1 MPLCRHPGLMPRI
14 APAALTDLVAEMLTR
29 VGATPEV
36 ARQVALD
43 LVEANLQGHDSHG
56 MQLVPRY
63 VENTEKGLIT
73 PDAVAEQVGGAGSL
87 AVWDG
92 HMGYG
97 QCIGRQVTAAGIE
110 AARMHGLAAFGLRRT
125 HHLGRIG
132 AYAEMAVAEG
142 MIGLFFVN
150 AVSGKPVV
158 SPFGGT
164 DGRMGTNPIC
174 IGIPK
179 SPDPIILDFA
189 TSAIAV
195 GKVKVAFNA
204 GKPVPAGALVTHQ
217 GEASTD
223 AAVMYGQGPRG
234 ALLSFGAHKGYG
246 LALVCE
252 ILAGALTGG
261 GTNQPETPNDRGIVN
276 GMLGVLLDPARL
288 AENPAFAAEVDAI
301 CAHVQA
307 SAPGRVL
314 LPGDPERRAKAERLA
329 QGIPLDD
336 VSWGDLSAC
345 ATRLGIP
352 EATIR
357 GVLL

>member
-1 MPLCRHPGLMPRI
+1 MPQLAHDRLI
-14 APAALTDLVAEMLTR
+14 ALVAEMLGR
-29 VGATPEV
+29 VGAASV
-36 ARQVALD
+36 IARQVAAD

-73 PDAVAEQVGGAGSL
+73 PNAVPEQVGGAGSL

-97 QCIGRQVTAAGIE
+97 QCIGRQVTAAGIA
-110 AARMHGLAAFGLRRT
+110 AARQHGLAAFGLRNT

-150 AVSGKPVV
+150 AVSGQPVV

-179 SPDPIILDFA
+179 SPGPIILDFA

-204 GKPVPAGALVTHQ
+204 GKSVPAGALVTHE

-261 GTNQPETPNDRGIVN
+261 GTNQPGNPNDRGIVN
-276 GMLGVLLDPARL
+276 GMMGFLLDPARL
-288 AENPAFAAEVDAI
+288 AENPGFSQEVDAI
-301 CAHVQA
+301 CEHVQA

-314 LPGDPERRAKAERLA
+314 LPGDPERAARAERMA
-329 QGIPLDD
+329 HGIPLDD
-336 VSWGDLSAC
+336 VTWGDLSAC
-345 ATRLGIP
+345 ATRLGIA
-352 EATIR
+352 EAAIR
-357 GVLL
+357 TALK

>member
-1 MPLCRHPGLMPRI
+1 MPRI
-14 APAALTDLVAEMLTR
+14 AHDKLIALVAEMLTR
-29 VGATPEV
+29 VGAVPEV
-36 ARQVALD
+36 ARQVAAD

-73 PDAVAEQVGGAGSL
+73 PNAVAEQVGGAGSL
-87 AVWDG
+87 SVWDG

-97 QCIGRQVTAAGIE
+97 QCIGRQVTAAGIA
-110 AARMHGLAAFGLRRT
+110 AAREHGLACFGLRNT

-132 AYAEMAVAEG
+132 AYAEMTVAEG

-150 AVSGKPVV
+150 AVSGAPVV
-158 SPFGGT
+158 SPFGGA

-204 GKPVPAGALVTHQ
+204 GKPVPAGALVTHE
-217 GEASTD
+217 GEPSTD

-234 ALLSFGAHKGYG
+234 ALLSFGGHKGYG

-261 GTNQPETPNDRGIVN
+261 GTNEPRNPNDRGIVN
-276 GMLGVLLDPARL
+276 GMMGFILDPARL
-288 AENPAFAAEVDAI
+288 AESPGFGHEVQAI
-301 CAHVQA
+301 CDHVQA

-336 VSWGDLSAC
+336 VTWGDLSAS

-352 EATIR
+352 EAQIR
-357 GVLL
+357 GVVL